1 MSNKTDKNTDK
12 NIDKDIIIL
21 NGPVNYIK
29 LFNEKTKQSVW
40 LFMDFHLNIDFQ
52 KKCDDYEAK
61 DFYKYIYKKL
71 SETNELID
79 FFLEINPSEIKNNY
93 SENKNSI
100 YIEETRKIFKKIY
113 HEKYYSKEN
122 NKQNIRLHYIDIRDY
137 SFFHDLWREMDSI
150 FSLLRSYSLNN
161 LDMVIEK
168 ITKVKDILIYI
179 NKIIDIIRTNEN
191 NFDEKKFYKIDYIN
205 VKIDSENKN
214 FNFNE
219 IQEKGFTQL
228 LYKIIVKYSNDDNKK
243 NINNYFDINYLAN
256 SINLIKYLENFI
268 EKLHKINKRIQEEFY
283 NMDLN
288 IENIVL
294 DKKLKLSGT
303 RLYYG
308 EKRTEYDNDYF
319 YIYSTIEKIDV
330 VIVKLGCVFMDCF
343 FLRRLIEKNYISKSI
358 VYTGG
363 YHSTV
368 YTWFLIKYC
377 GYKIEEYQYINME
390 KLDKSKPIDNL
401 YQIINKSNNSED
413 ILTYLIPKKLSQCIK
428 IKQI

>member
-1 MSNKTDKNTDK
+1 MSNKTDNNRDK
-12 NIDKDIIIL
+12 NINKDIIIL

-29 LFNEKTKQSVW
+29 LSNEKTKQSVW
-40 LFMDFHLNIDFQ
+40 LFMDFHLNIDYQ

-79 FFLEINPSEIKNNY
+79 FFLEINPSEIKNNF

-113 HEKYYSKEN
+113 YEKYYSKEN

-137 SFFHDLWREMDSI
+137 SFFHDIWREMDSI
-150 FSLLRSYSLNN
+150 FGLLRSYSLNN

-168 ITKVKDILIYI
+168 ISKVKDILVYI
-179 NKIIDIIRTNEN
+179 NKIIQIIRTNEN

-205 VKIDSENKN
+205 IKIDSENKN
-214 FNFNE
+214 YSFNE

-228 LYKIIVKYSNDDNKK
+228 LYKIIVKYTNKENKK
-243 NINNYFDINYLAN
+243 NINDYFDSNYLDN
-256 SINLIKYLENFI
+256 SINLIKYLEKFI
-268 EKLHKINKRIQEEFY
+268 EKLHKINKRIQEEYY

-377 GYKIEEYQYINME
+377 GYKIDEYQYINIE

-413 ILTYLIPKKLSQCIK
+413 ILTYLIPKKLSQCIT